1 MRFQPWPLAL
11 EDVEM
16 INIPENLC
24 VELTKIRRDS
34 TLLDDFN
41 TLPDMM
47 DITQEHPQEA
57 TGAKPVKEKKKGEKE
72 KWGPIL
78 VEPRPS
84 RGVRDGRIVLEKAQD
99 RKKKAN
105 LEIPKGIPQ
114 NSFDALSCTDIADIS
129 EIVVDTGIVLGR
141 NPKEIENSL
150 LEMLGKDNDR
160 KLVFEKSCPDC
171 QAIEVGF

>member
-1 MRFQPWPLAL
+1 
-11 EDVEM
+11 M
-16 INIPENLC
+16 INIPKNLSA
-24 VELTKIRRDS
+24 ELTEIRRDS
-34 TLLDDFN
+34 TLRNDFY

-57 TGAKPVKEKKKGEKE
+57 TEAKSIKEMKKWEKE
-72 KWGPIL
+72 KWGQVL

-84 RGVRDGRIVLEKAQD
+84 RGVRDGRTVLEKAQD
-99 RKKKAN
+99 KKKKAN

-114 NSFDALSCTDIADIS
+114 NSFAALSCTDIADIS

-150 LEMLGKDNDR
+150 PEMLGKDNDR
-160 KLVFEKSCPDC
+160 KSVFEKFCPDC
-171 QAIEVGF
+171 QAIDSTEVCSIGDKGE